1 MIDDD
6 EPDEHDGD
14 GYFAAVEAHFIERRG
29 SPLFITP
36 AEWFLVSKW
45 EEQGIPL
52 DVVQEGI
59 DRVFERPQAAA
70 KPRKLGYCRQTVEAA
85 FRRFREVT
93 LGGGE
98 NRGPVEDRFD
108 AAAHLSRLASKLS
121 GLSTPPVASDLAA
134 RVEALGDSGETLQR
148 IEEALTAIDDELV
161 ENAEDALDENVRA
174 ALLSDAGASL
184 ASYRDRMPDKV
195 YQSALRSAYRRRLRD
210 KAKLPRLSLYDR

>member
-1 MIDDD
+1 MIDHD
-6 EPDEHDGD
+6 EPDEHDEE
-14 GYFAAVEAHFIERRG
+14 GYFGDVEAHFIERRG
-29 SPLFITP
+29 GPLFITP

-52 DVVQEGI
+52 DVVKEGI

-70 KPRKLGYCRQTVEAA
+70 KSRKLGYCRQTVEAA

-93 LGGGE
+93 LGGGDH
-98 NRGPVEDRFD
+98 RGPVEDRFD

-121 GLSTPPVASDLAA
+121 GLSRLAGAPDLAA

-148 IEEALTAIDDELV
+148 IEDALTAIDDELI
-161 ENAEDALDENVRA
+161 ENAEDTLDENDRV
-174 ALLSDAGASL
+174 ALLSAAGASL

-210 KAKLPRLSLYDR
+210 KTKLPRLSLYDR